1 MLSPPILCNYAFPS
15 LGHQCFRLEA
25 LGIIYIHFRF
35 TDGEMGIE
43 YFCQLAVAFPLEA
56 LIPIYQYC
64 MYLAM
69 VIGRGKQK
77 KKKNVDRIIM
87 HPT

>member
-25 LGIIYIHFRF
+25 PGIIFIHFRF
-35 TDGEMGIE
+35 ADGEMGIE
-43 YFCQLAVAFPLEA
+43 YFYQLAVAFPLEA

-77 KKKNVDRIIM
+77 KKK
-87 HPT
+87 T